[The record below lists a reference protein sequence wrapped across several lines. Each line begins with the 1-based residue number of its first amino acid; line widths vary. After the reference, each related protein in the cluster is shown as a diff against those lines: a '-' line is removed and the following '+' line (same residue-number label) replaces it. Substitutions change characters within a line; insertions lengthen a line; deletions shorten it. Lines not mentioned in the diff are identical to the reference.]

1 MEEQPQLKWY
11 LDTDC
16 SNHMCGRKDLFDRLD
31 EFVRFTVK
39 FGNSSTI
46 LVMGKG
52 RIGIVLKNDSK
63 EYIMDVF

>member
-1 MEEQPQLKWY
+1 
-11 LDTDC
+11 
-16 SNHMCGRKDLFDRLD
+16 MCGRKDLFDRLD